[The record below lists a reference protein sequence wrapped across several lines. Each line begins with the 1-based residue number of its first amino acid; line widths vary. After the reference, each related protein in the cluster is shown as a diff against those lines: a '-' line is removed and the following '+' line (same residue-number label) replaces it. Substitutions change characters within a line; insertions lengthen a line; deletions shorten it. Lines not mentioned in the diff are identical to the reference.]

1 MNTKDQ
7 LVSVCIPTF
16 NSESYLVETLP
27 SVLNQTHR
35 RIEVLISD
43 GGSTDSTLT
52 LISQIADNRITVLT
66 SQARLL
72 PWENWTKALRM
83 ATGDYTMLLCHDD
96 LLRPNAISYLLGL
109 HLQFE
114 DAVATAGSRSLINE
128 SGSPLK
134 FQRHQKN
141 SVRIWDSKKLISAI
155 HRSGTN
161 PIGEGLCVLWKTE
174 LGPHEFSSR
183 WRYYIDLV
191 YWIQLAKT
199 GPIYQTDV
207 IVGSFR
213 VTRSSWTSQIGM
225 KVSIEIVRFFKYL
238 YETENLKKLQFLRGA
253 TLGVVQGIAR
263 PVLQRIVNL
272 ERK

>member
-1 MNTKDQ
+1 MNSNDP

-16 NSESYLVETLP
+16 NSESYLVETLG

-72 PWENWTKALRM
+72 PWENWTKALQM
-83 ATGDYTMLLCHDD
+83 ANGDYTMLLCHDD

-128 SGSPLK
+128 TGSLLK
-134 FQRHQKN
+134 FQRRQKFPLK
-141 SVRIWDSKKLISAI
+141 IWDSKSLISEVFS
-155 HRSGTN
+155 SGTN
-161 PIGEGLCVLWKTE
+161 PIGEGLCVLWKTR
-174 LGPHEFSSR
+174 LGPPEFSSR
-183 WRYYIDLV
+183 WSYYIDLD
-191 YWIQLAKT
+191 YWLQLAKS

-207 IVGSFR
+207 VVGSFR

-225 KVSIEIVRFFKYL
+225 KVSKEITKYFNYL
-238 YETENLKKLQFLRGA
+238 YECEVVTKLQYIRGITFA
-253 TLGVVQGIAR
+253 LAQGFAR
-263 PVLQRIVNL
+263 PVLQRLVN
-272 ERK
+272 R